1 MSNITVLCPNGH
13 RVKVPTNPNMSLQ
26 AILETAAKKKGFD
39 PSLHVLE
46 FHKKRLDLS
55 NTVRFSGLP
64 NNATIEMEQLSEEEL
79 QKAAQQEV
87 CVCLQLPDGERLT
100 ANFPVSVSLGHVLD
114 TWKEKTG
121 GGEDGEKPVIV
132 YMRREVV
139 GREELDSV
147 TLRTLGLLH
156 GKGLFRFF
164 YKKPEDL
171 KVQANVYEVKVQEKA
186 APAEIRH
193 VPMRLDPDNKKD
205 ELPVSNNEVTSDT
218 KNDEMEIDKETG
230 DSNKKETP
238 NAGNPEDLSNKTFNE
253 VNKAV
258 TDTERENKKS
268 VEPMEV
274 PDSTQPEPVINLV
287 GPNEAVIFSSTDSNV
302 KYQDIDDD
310 FFELSLDEVKTMYKD
325 LKNEVKRLTEGE
337 VMMTKEMRENQRE
350 GEKLAMLSKYKSCV
364 LRIQFPCRHVV
375 QGIFSPDT
383 SISSV
388 IEWLA
393 PLLNS
398 PQTPHELYTAPP
410 RTSLPVE
417 KTLME
422 LHLFPAA
429 LVHFSNLVTK
439 AEPVQYLSDDCLA
452 NLSNITGANSV
463 AIQARRRVGSGANV
477 SIGIQEGQMNQR
489 ELFDIPE
496 SSSSRNL
503 SSENYKNS
511 QNVVGTGGKVP
522 KWFKPSKK

>member
-13 RVKVPTNPNMSLQ
+13 RVKVSTNPNMSLQ

-79 QKAAQQEV
+79 EKQGQQEV

-100 ANFPVSVSLGHVLD
+100 GNFPVSASLGHVLD
-114 TWKEKTG
+114 KWQEKTCG
-121 GGEDGEKPVIV
+121 GAEGEQPVVV
-132 YMRREVV
+132 YMRREVI
-139 GREELDSV
+139 GREELESV
-147 TLRTLGLLH
+147 TLRTLGLLQ

-171 KVQANVYEVKVQEKA
+171 KIQANVYEMKVQEKA

-205 ELPVSNNEVTSDT
+205 ELPIADEVIRDT
-218 KNDEMEIDKETG
+218 KNDAMEVDDEPCDNSKT
-230 DSNKKETP
+230 ETP
-238 NAGNPEDLSNKTFNE
+238 NASNPNETISEVRPASKTGE
-253 VNKAV
+253 
-258 TDTERENKKS
+258 EKKDS
-268 VEPMEV
+268 IEPMEM
-274 PDSTQPEPVINLV
+274 PDSTQPEPIIKFV
-287 GPNEAVIFSSTDSNV
+287 GPNDAIIFSSTDSNV

-325 LKNEVKRLTEGE
+325 LKNEVKRLTEGDM
-337 VMMTKEMRENQRE
+337 MMTKEMRENQRE

-375 QGIFSPDT
+375 QGIFSPNT
-383 SISSV
+383 SINDV
-388 IEWLA
+388 IDWLA
-393 PLLNS
+393 PLLHS
-398 PQTPHELYTAPP
+398 SQIPHELYTAPP
-410 RTSLPVE
+410 RTSLAVE

-429 LVHFSNLVTK
+429 LVHFANLVTK
-439 AEPVQYLSDDCLA
+439 AGPVQYLSDDCLA

-463 AIQARRRVGSGANV
+463 ASQARRRVGAGGNV
-477 SIGIQEGQMNQR
+477 SLGIQEGQMNER
-489 ELFDIPE
+489 ELFEIPE
-496 SSSSRNL
+496 STSSSRNL
-503 SSENYKNS
+503 ASDNYTNSS
-511 QNVVGTGGKVP
+511 NVVGSGGKVP